1 MFEKKDKTKERWNK
15 LAEEIAP
22 EEVYKNAE
30 SFAATVFEDRWSGA
44 KVFKKD
50 ALTEKEQKKLCES
63 LKDEYNK
70 QVFEPCRKIFL
81 DFCEKYGI
89 IPVESG
95 LNIFGIRDYKGYM
108 MMLAAKEMTSRLKD
122 KLENALKGEL

>member
-1 MFEKKDKTKERWNK
+1 MFGKKDKTEERWNK
-15 LAEEIAP
+15 LAEEITP
-22 EEVYKNAE
+22 EDVCKNAE
-30 SFAATVFEDRWSGA
+30 SFAAIVFEDSWSGS

-50 ALTEKEQKKLCES
+50 ALTEKERKKLCES
-63 LKDEYNK
+63 LKDEYKK

-95 LNIFGIRDYKGYM
+95 LRVFGTRDYKGYIK
-108 MMLAAKEMTSRLKD
+108 MLAVKEMTGRLKD

>member
-1 MFEKKDKTKERWNK
+1 MFGKKDETKERWNK
-15 LAEEIAP
+15 LVNEIAP
-22 EEVYKNAE
+22 EDRYKNAE
-30 SFAATVFEDRWSGA
+30 SFAATVFEDSWSGV

-70 QVFEPCRKIFL
+70 QVFKPSRKIFL

-89 IPVESG
+89 IPVESN
-95 LNIFGIRDYKGYM
+95 LSIFGTRDFKGYLI
-108 MMLAAKEMTSRLKD
+108 MLAVKEMTGGLKD
-122 KLENALKGEL
+122 K

>member
-1 MFEKKDKTKERWNK
+1 MFGKKDETKERWNK
-15 LAEEIAP
+15 LVKEIAS
-22 EEVYKNAE
+22 EDVYKNAE
-30 SFAATVFEDRWSGA
+30 SFAATVFEDSWSGA
-44 KVFKKD
+44 KVFKKE

-81 DFCEKYGI
+81 DFCEKYEI
-89 IPVESG
+89 VPVNSN
-95 LNIFGIRDYKGYM
+95 LTIFGTRDYKGYM
-108 MMLAAKEMTSRLKD
+108 MMLAAKEMTGRLKD

>member
-1 MFEKKDKTKERWNK
+1 MFGKKDKTKERWYK
-15 LAEEIAP
+15 LVKEIAP
-22 EEVYKNAE
+22 EDVYKNAE
-30 SFAATVFEDRWSGA
+30 SFAATFIEDSWSGA

-50 ALTEKEQKKLCES
+50 VLTEKEQKKLCES

-95 LNIFGIRDYKGYM
+95 LRIFGTRDYKGYI
-108 MMLAAKEMTSRLKD
+108 MMLAAKKMTGRLKD
-122 KLENALKGEL
+122 MLENALKGEL

>member
-1 MFEKKDKTKERWNK
+1 MFEKKDETKERWSK
-15 LAEEIAP
+15 LVEENAP

-30 SFAATVFEDRWSGA
+30 LFAATVFEECWSGA
-44 KVFKKD
+44 KVFRKD

-63 LKDEYNK
+63 LKDEYKK

-89 IPVESG
+89 IPVESD
-95 LNIFGIRDYKGYM
+95 LSVFGTRDYKGYM

-122 KLENALKGEL
+122 KLENALKGE

>member
-15 LAEEIAP
+15 LAEEITP

-30 SFAATVFEDRWSGA
+30 LFAATVFEDRWSGV

-89 IPVESG
+89 IPVESD
-95 LNIFGIRDYKGYM
+95 LSIFDTEVTKAI
-108 MMLAAKEMTSRLKD
+108 
-122 KLENALKGEL
+122 

>member
-1 MFEKKDKTKERWNK
+1 MFGKKDETKERWNK
-15 LAEEIAP
+15 LVKEIAP
-22 EEVYKNAE
+22 EDVYKNAE
-30 SFAATVFEDRWSGA
+30 SFAATVFEDSWSGV

-63 LKDEYNK
+63 LQDEYNK

-95 LNIFGIRDYKGYM
+95 LRVFGIRDYKGYM
-108 MMLAAKEMTSRLKD
+108 MMLAAKEMTGRLKD
-122 KLENALKGEL
+122 KLENALKGDL

>member
-1 MFEKKDKTKERWNK
+1 MFEKKDKTKERWSK
-15 LAEEIAP
+15 LVEEIAP
-22 EEVYKNAE
+22 KEVYKNAE
-30 SFAATVFEDRWSGA
+30 SFAATVFEDRWSGV

-81 DFCEKYGI
+81 DFCE
-89 IPVESG
+89 
-95 LNIFGIRDYKGYM
+95 N
-108 MMLAAKEMTSRLKD
+108 T
-122 KLENALKGEL
+122 ELFRQSQI